1 MIAPSRNTL
10 DVHIIGTGSFTP
22 ERVLTNQELEKI
34 VDTSDEWITSRTG
47 IKERRISDPSTPSSV
62 LATEAARR
70 ALQDA
75 GIDGSELDQIIV
87 GTVTGDR
94 IFPST
99 GCLLQD
105 NLGATKAHAFDVS
118 AACAG
123 FLYGLS
129 LGVNAV
135 RSRAAKTVLVV
146 GVETLSKIV
155 NWTDRNTCVLF
166 GDAAG
171 AAVLRTTGEPGGILA
186 TCLHSDGS
194 LVHLLEMPAGGSL
207 LPPSHATVDQRLHTI
222 TMSGNDVFKH
232 AVRAMES
239 VALECLEAAGHTP
252 EELDLLVPHQAN
264 LRIIDATAR
273 RLGLPSEK
281 VFVNLDRY
289 GNTSA
294 ASIPLAVDEARR
306 TGRIKP
312 GSLVALV
319 TFGGGFTWA
328 AAVVQW

>member
-1 MIAPSRNTL
+1 MIAPAPTR
-10 DVHIIGTGSFTP
+10 DVHIVGIGSYVP
-22 ERVLTNQELEKI
+22 ERVLTNRDLEQI
-34 VDTSDEWITSRTG
+34 VETSDEWIQSRTG
-47 IKERRISDPSTPSSV
+47 IRERRISDPDTPSSA

-70 ALQDA
+70 ALADA
-75 GIDGSELDQIIV
+75 GLTADQLDQVIV

-94 IFPST
+94 TFPST
-99 GCLLQD
+99 ACVVQD
-105 NLGATKAHAFDVS
+105 NLGATKAHAFDLS

-129 LGVNAV
+129 LGLNAI
-135 RSRAAKTVLVV
+135 RSGAAEIVLVI
-146 GVETLSKIV
+146 GVESLSKIV

-171 AAVLRTTGEPGGILA
+171 AAILRSTGKPGGIQA
-186 TCLHSDGS
+186 IRLHSDGS

-207 LPPSHATVDQRLHTI
+207 MPPSHDTVESRLHTI
-222 TMSGNDVFKH
+222 HMTGNDVFKH

-239 VALECLEAAGHTP
+239 VALEALEAAGRTAD
-252 EELDLLVPHQAN
+252 ELDLFVPHQAN

-273 RLGLPSEK
+273 RLGVPMEK

-289 GNTSA
+289 GNTSS
-294 ASIPLAVDEARR
+294 ASIPLALDEARR
-306 TGRIKP
+306 EGRIKD
-312 GSLVALV
+312 GDLVEMV

-328 AAVVQW
+328 GVVVEW

>member
-1 MIAPSRNTL
+1 MIAAPR
-10 DVHIIGTGSFTP
+10 DVHVIGTGSFTP
-22 ERVLTNQELEKI
+22 ERILTNKDLEQI

-47 IKERRISDPSTPSSV
+47 IKERRISDPNMPSSV
-62 LATEAARR
+62 LATEAAKR
-70 ALQDA
+70 ALADA

-99 GCLLQD
+99 ACLVQD
-105 NLGATKAHAFDVS
+105 NLGATRAHAFDVS

-123 FLYGLS
+123 FLYGIS
-129 LGVNAV
+129 VGSNAI
-135 RSRAAKTVLVV
+135 RSGSAGTVLVV
-146 GVETLSKIV
+146 GVETLSRIV

-171 AAVLRTTGEPGGILA
+171 AMVLRSTGAPGGILA

-207 LPPSHATVDQRLHTI
+207 RPPSHETVDQRLHTI

-239 VALECLEAAGHTP
+239 VALECLEQSGHSA
-252 EELDLLVPHQAN
+252 EDLDLLVPHQAN

-273 RLGLPSEK
+273 RLNLSMDK

-289 GNTSA
+289 GNTSS

-306 TGRIKP
+306 TGRIKD
-312 GSLVALV
+312 GDLVELV

-328 AAVVQW
+328 ASVVQW

>member
-1 MIAPSRNTL
+1 MIAPNRGI
-10 DVHIIGTGSFTP
+10 HIVGTGSFTP
-22 ERVLTNQELEKI
+22 ERVLTNQDLEKI

-47 IKERRISDPSTPSSV
+47 IKERRIAEPTTPSSA
-62 LATEAARR
+62 LASEAASR
-70 ALQDA
+70 ALEAA
-75 GIDGSELDQIIV
+75 GLKGSDLDQIIV

-94 IFPST
+94 TFPST
-99 GCLLQD
+99 GCIVQD
-105 NLGATKAHAFDVS
+105 RLGARKAHAFDVS

-129 LGVNAV
+129 VGNSAIE
-135 RSRAAKTVLVV
+135 SGAAEIVLVI

-171 AAVLRTTGEPGGILA
+171 AVVLRKNGKPGGILA
-186 TCLHSDGS
+186 TRLHSDGS

-207 LPPSHATVDQRLHTI
+207 MPPSHETVDRRLHTI
-222 TMSGNDVFKH
+222 HMSGNDVFKH

-239 VALECLEAAGHTP
+239 VALEALEAAGRKP
-252 EELDLLVPHQAN
+252 EELALLIPHQAN
-264 LRIIDATAR
+264 FRIIDATAR
-273 RLGLPSEK
+273 RLGLPMEK

-294 ASIPLAVDEARR
+294 ASIPLALDEARR
-306 TGRIKP
+306 SGRIKP
-312 GSLVALV
+312 GDLIELV

-328 AAVVQW
+328 AAVIEW

>member
-1 MIAPSRNTL
+1 MIQPAR
-10 DVHIIGTGSFTP
+10 DVHLIGIGSAAP
-22 ERVLTNQELEKI
+22 ERILTNKDLEQI

-47 IKERRISDPSTPSSV
+47 IKERRIADPATPASA

-75 GIDGSELDQIIV
+75 GVEASELDQIIV

-94 IFPST
+94 PFPST
-99 GCLLQD
+99 ACIVQD
-105 NLGATKAHAFDVS
+105 RLGAKNAFGFDIS
-118 AACAG
+118 AACSG
-123 FLYGLS
+123 WVYGLS
-129 LGVNAV
+129 LATNQI
-135 RSRAAKTVLVV
+135 RSGAADTILVI

-155 NWTDRNTCVLF
+155 DWTDRNTCVLF

-171 AAVLRTTGEPGGILA
+171 AAVLRSTGAPGGVLA
-186 TCLHSDGS
+186 IKLRSDGS
-194 LVHLLEMPAGGSL
+194 LTNLLEMPGGGSL
-207 LPPSHATVDQRLHTI
+207 NPASHETVDRRLHYI
-222 TMSGNDVFKH
+222 RMSGNDVFKH

-239 VALECLEAAGHTP
+239 IACEALEMAGLKAD
-252 EELDLLVPHQAN
+252 ELDLFVPHQAN
-264 LRIIDATAR
+264 YRIIDATAR
-273 RLGLPSEK
+273 RLGVPMEK

-294 ASIPLAVDEARR
+294 ASIPLALDEAKR

-312 GSLVALV
+312 GNLIAMV

-328 AAVVQW
+328 ASVVRW

>member
-1 MIAPSRNTL
+1 MIAPSR
-10 DVHIIGTGSFTP
+10 DVHIIGTGSYTP
-22 ERVLTNQELEKI
+22 ERILTNRDLEQI

-47 IKERRISDPSTPSSV
+47 IRERRISDPKTPSSG

-70 ALQDA
+70 ALDAA
-75 GIDGSELDQIIV
+75 GIRAAELDQIII

-94 IFPST
+94 VFPST
-99 GCLLQD
+99 ACIVQD
-105 NLGATKAHAFDVS
+105 NLGATNAHAFDLS

-123 FLYGLS
+123 FVYGLS
-129 LGVNAV
+129 LGFNAI
-135 RSRAAKTVLVV
+135 RSGAAGTILVI

-171 AAVLRTTGEPGGILA
+171 AAVLRTTGKPGGILA
-186 TCLHSDGS
+186 TKLHSDGS

-207 LPPSHATVDQRLHTI
+207 MPPTHETVAQRLHTI
-222 TMSGNDVFKH
+222 HMSGNDVFKH

-239 VALECLEAAGHTP
+239 VAIEALEAAGHKAG
-252 EELDLLVPHQAN
+252 EVDLLVPHQAN

-273 RLGLPSEK
+273 RLGLPMEK

-294 ASIPLAVDEARR
+294 ASIPLALDEARR
-306 TGRIKP
+306 GGRIRD
-312 GSLVALV
+312 GDLVEMV

-328 AAVVQW
+328 AAVVEW

>member
-1 MIAPSRNTL
+1 MIAPAR
-10 DVHIIGTGSFTP
+10 DVHIIGVGSSVP
-22 ERVLTNQELEKI
+22 ERVLTNRDLEQI
-34 VDTSDEWITSRTG
+34 VETSDEWIQSRTG
-47 IKERRISDPSTPSSV
+47 IRERRISDPATPSSV

-70 ALQDA
+70 ALADA
-75 GIDGSELDQIIV
+75 GIAASELDQVIV

-94 IFPST
+94 VFPST
-99 GCLLQD
+99 ACLVQD
-105 NLGATKAHAFDVS
+105 NLGATKAHAFDLS

-129 LGVNAV
+129 LGVNAI
-135 RSRAAKTVLVV
+135 RSGAAETVLVI

-171 AAVLRTTGEPGGILA
+171 AAVLRSTGKPGGIQA
-186 TCLHSDGS
+186 VRLHSDGS

-207 LPPSHATVDQRLHTI
+207 MPASHETIEGRLHTI
-222 TMSGNDVFKH
+222 HMSGNDVFKH

-239 VALECLEAAGHTP
+239 VAIEALEVAGRTA
-252 EELDLLVPHQAN
+252 EDLDLFVPHQAN

-273 RLGLPSEK
+273 RLGVPMEK

-294 ASIPLAVDEARR
+294 ASIPLALDEARR
-306 TGRIKP
+306 SGRIKD
-312 GSLVALV
+312 GDLVEMV

-328 AAVVQW
+328 AVVVEW

>member
-1 MIAPSRNTL
+1 VIAPNRN
-10 DVHIIGTGSFTP
+10 VHIVGTGSFTP
-22 ERVLTNQELEKI
+22 ESVLTNHDLEKI

-47 IKERRISDPSTPSSV
+47 IKERRIADPKTPASD
-62 LATEAARR
+62 LATEAAAR
-70 ALQDA
+70 ALEAA
-75 GIDGSELDQIIV
+75 GAKASEIDQIIV

-94 IFPST
+94 TFPST
-99 GCLLQD
+99 GCIVQD
-105 NLGATKAHAFDVS
+105 KLGARKAFAFDVS

-129 LGVNAV
+129 VG
-135 RSRAAKTVLVV
+135 RAAIQSGAAETVLVI

-171 AAVLRTTGEPGGILA
+171 AVVLRPGAKAGGILA
-186 TCLHSDGS
+186 ARLHSDGS

-207 LPPSHATVDQRLHTI
+207 MPPSHETVDRRLHTI
-222 TMSGNDVFKH
+222 HMSGNDVFKH

-239 VALECLEAAGHTP
+239 VALEALEAAERKP
-252 EELDLLVPHQAN
+252 EELDLLIPHQAN
-264 LRIIDATAR
+264 YRIIDATAR
-273 RLGLPSEK
+273 RLGLPMEK

-294 ASIPLAVDEARR
+294 ASIPLALDEARR
-306 TGRIKP
+306 AGRIKP
-312 GSLVALV
+312 GDLIELV

-328 AAVVQW
+328 ATVIEW